1 MAMRVTKGLQDAM
14 LLFWHDFVAGKND
27 IESVQGRVGES
38 WRRCRDR
45 GVNPYDESLHP
56 QMDEAALEAML
67 LEKAELIATA
77 KPVMEELYEFVRGSG
92 FVVVLAD
99 EAGYIMELF
108 ADEGTLSHPLTKNF
122 FRGASWREE
131 VAGTNAIGTAAIAR
145 EPIQISGAEHYC
157 RKHHGLTCSAVP
169 IFDHRRQMIG
179 LLDISGPSHLAH
191 LHTLGM
197 VVAAAK
203 AVMLQLDIRN
213 KNRELALTNDRLT
226 NMFNT
231 ISDGVL
237 IVDDQGIIIQVNP
250 AAKKILACSEKE
262 IIGMST
268 ERLLGNK
275 AAWTRQLLK
284 NKERYEDVEVM
295 VDMGKSVFHCISSG
309 EPLMDE
315 AGQVNGGIIL
325 LRPIKQIQNLVNRFS
340 GYHAR
345 FQFDDIIGESA
356 EMLETKRMASFA
368 ATTSSNILLQGE
380 SGTGKEIFAQA
391 IHNRSE
397 QRNGPFVAVNC
408 GIIPRE
414 LIGSELF
421 GYDDGAFT
429 GAKREG
435 KPGKFE
441 LASGGTLFLD
451 EIGDMPLEQQ
461 VALLRVLEEKK
472 VTRIGSNNMVP
483 VDVRFICATN
493 KNILQ
498 QVDKGLFRRDLYY
511 RLNVISITLPPLRSR
526 IKDIPALFTH
536 YFEKICKERRRNFF
550 VGPGFI
556 QALQQYDWPG
566 NVRELQN
573 VVERAISLA
582 DSDSITLAHLPEEI
596 IFAAQPSNPS
606 MIPPLSPALNVNA
619 IREQQRQMMRETE
632 WQRIFPLLS
641 KHGGNV
647 SATARELGIARKT
660 LYRKLETL
668 TRERGETIIE
678 KAASPCGS
686 AAITTA
692 K

>member
-1 MAMRVTKGLQDAM
+1 MRVTKSLQDAK
-14 LLFWHDFVAGKND
+14 LHFWQNFVAGRSSIK
-27 IESVQGRVGES
+27 SVRGDVGES
-38 WRRCRDR
+38 WRRCRDQ
-45 GVNPYDESLHP
+45 GVNPYDESLHTR
-56 QMDEAALEAML
+56 MGEAVLAAML
-67 LEKAELIATA
+67 AEKTELIATA

-99 EAGYIMELF
+99 ETGYIIDLF
-108 ADEGTLSHPLTKNF
+108 ADEGTLNHPLTKNF
-122 FRGASWREE
+122 FRGASWQEN
-131 VAGTNAIGTAAIAR
+131 VAGTNAIGTAAIVR

-157 RKHHGLTCSAVP
+157 CKHHGLTCSAVP
-169 IFDHRRQMIG
+169 IFDHPGQMVGI
-179 LLDISGPSHLAH
+179 LDISGPYHLAH

-203 AVMLQLDIRN
+203 AVMLQLDIRS
-213 KNRELALTNDRLT
+213 KNRELAATNARLT

-237 IVDDQGIIIQVNP
+237 IVDDRGIVIQMNP
-250 AAKKILACSEKE
+250 SAKKILACGEQE
-262 IIGMST
+262 IVGAAI
-268 ERLLGNK
+268 ERLVGNK
-275 AAWTRQLLK
+275 AVWTRQMLK
-284 NKERYEDVEVM
+284 SKEKYQDIEVM
-295 VDMGKSVFHCISSG
+295 VDTGKRVFHCIASG

-315 AGQVNGGIIL
+315 VGKVSGGIIL

-340 GYHAR
+340 GYHAKL
-345 FQFDDIIGESA
+345 QFDDIIGESE

-397 QRNGPFVAVNC
+397 QREGPFVAVNC
-408 GIIPRE
+408 GVIPRE

-429 GAKREG
+429 GARREG

-472 VTRIGSNNMVP
+472 VTRIGSNNIVP

-526 IKDIPALFTH
+526 AKDIPSLFRH
-536 YFEKICKERRRNFF
+536 YFEKICGERGRRFS
-550 VGPGFI
+550 VEPEFI

-573 VVERAISLA
+573 VVERAISLT
-582 DSDSITLAHLPEEI
+582 DSDSITRVHLPAEI
-596 IFAAQPSNPS
+596 LSFTQPQ
-606 MIPPLSPALNVNA
+606 SPAMIFPPPPSISVND
-619 IREQQRQMMRETE
+619 IRKQQKDKLRATE
-632 WQRIFPLLS
+632 WQRIFSLLS
-641 KHGGNV
+641 KHGGNI

-660 LYRKLETL
+660 LYHKLEIFTQ
-668 TRERGETIIE
+668 ENGGQAIE
-678 KAASPCGS
+678 Q
-686 AAITTA
+686 
-692 K
+692 